1 MKYVIVFRLR
11 KSCATVNWSK
21 TNTVAIAFDSRERE
35 RNLSYLVNFYSLKTG
50 KLRTILSVFL
60 LCYFKYLFIFFQNL
74 VVYYARDDIKV
85 FEALSWGIIQKK
97 SENTGK
103 SKNPCKLTWETVEIL
118 WKNLSTG
125 LLCNPSQTE
134 ITFKT
139 SGYDACL
146 YIRSCSKTST

>member
-21 TNTVAIAFDSRERE
+21 TNTVAIAFDSRKRE

-85 FEALSWGIIQKK
+85 FEALSCRHNSKKVGKHRKIKK
-97 SENTGK
+97 SMQA
-103 SKNPCKLTWETVEIL
+103 
-118 WKNLSTG
+118 NLGNGRDPLKKFVDGS
-125 LLCNPSQTE
+125 PM
-134 ITFKT
+134 
-139 SGYDACL
+139 
-146 YIRSCSKTST
+146 

>member
-1 MKYVIVFRLR
+1 MIVFRLW

-21 TNTVAIAFDSRERE
+21 TNTVAIAFDSRKRE

-60 LCYFKYLFIFFQNL
+60 LWYFNYLFIFFQNL

-97 SENTGK
+97 SENTAAK